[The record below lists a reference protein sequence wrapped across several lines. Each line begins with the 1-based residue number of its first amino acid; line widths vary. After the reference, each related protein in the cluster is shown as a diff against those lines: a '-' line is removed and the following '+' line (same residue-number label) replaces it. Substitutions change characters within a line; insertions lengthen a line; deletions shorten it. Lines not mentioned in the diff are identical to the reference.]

1 MHFLRIFIMSAVVW
15 FEMRPGV
22 CRLFCFQTQER
33 KIILLFVGA
42 VGKRHWGGPERQ
54 AGWPS
59 APLQAGSMQYGASVG
74 KEDTAGLEDS
84 LLVPRILLKISLR
97 SSILLRILKD
107 FIITAL
113 IFPPGK
119 SWDYPGLLTL
129 LVSSRRWQNWNPCVC
144 VVIHCVPSVSACS
157 QFVSGRFGVHLSPSC
172 ICEFTV

>member
-74 KEDTAGLEDS
+74 KEARRRHSRARGL
-84 LLVPRILLKISLR
+84 
-97 SSILLRILKD
+97 
-107 FIITAL
+107 
-113 IFPPGK
+113 
-119 SWDYPGLLTL
+119 
-129 LVSSRRWQNWNPCVC
+129 SRFQESYR
-144 VVIHCVPSVSACS
+144 
-157 QFVSGRFGVHLSPSC
+157 RFL
-172 ICEFTV
+172 